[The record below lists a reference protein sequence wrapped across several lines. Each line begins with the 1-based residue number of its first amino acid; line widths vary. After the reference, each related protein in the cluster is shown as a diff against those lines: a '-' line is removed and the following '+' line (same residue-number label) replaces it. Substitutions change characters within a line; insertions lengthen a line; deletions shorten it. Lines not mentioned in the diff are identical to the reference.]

1 MKKSAI
7 TIILLQFGA
16 LWGTAAAVQASNFFV
31 GIAGIALLILLQL
44 VHIQVDEIN
53 SKKSLQNTC
62 IGQK

>member
-31 GIAGIALLILLQL
+31 GIAGIA
-44 VHIQVDEIN
+44 E
-53 SKKSLQNTC
+53 
-62 IGQK
+62 G